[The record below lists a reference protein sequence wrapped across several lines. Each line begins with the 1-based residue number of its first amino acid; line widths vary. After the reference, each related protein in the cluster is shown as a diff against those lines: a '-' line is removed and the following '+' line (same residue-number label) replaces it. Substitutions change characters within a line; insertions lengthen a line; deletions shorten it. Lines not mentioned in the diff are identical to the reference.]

1 MALMEWNQ
9 KYSVGVPAMDTQ
21 HQRWF
26 DILNRLHEAML
37 RGKSADALRAVMSE
51 MVAYTRT
58 HFMEEELMLKVRKYP
73 HFAEHKA
80 KHDAFTKEVQDLE
93 AKMIAGAPVLSMQVM
108 DSLRKWLSGH
118 ILAEDV
124 HYGAYLKMA

>member
-21 HQRWF
+21 HQKWF
-26 DILNRLHEAML
+26 GILNRLHEAML
-37 RGKSADALRAVMSE
+37 TGKSADALRAVMSE

-73 HFAEHKA
+73 QFAEHKA

-93 AKMIAGAPVLSMQVM
+93 AKMIAGAPVLSMQMM

-124 HYGAYLKMA
+124 RYGAYLKTA